1 MDKSKEQEALYG
13 AVVAMA
19 VTAKLQELEGI
30 PAGMTSGRR
39 LDIGGIS
46 VEKRE
51 QYMKAVF
58 TDIAQRLGVD
68 LFRQTP
74 AVLLEQLAVMSVI
87 KGHDT
92 AGLLKSVIN
101 SFLIA
106 YVTPETHDRAYAHL
120 QGLEA
125 LRSEIAAQRTSCA
138 TKH

>member
-1 MDKSKEQEALYG
+1 MDKMEKRAALYG
-13 AVVAMA
+13 AVLTMTVE
-19 VTAKLQELEGI
+19 AKLRELAGI
-30 PAGMTSGRR
+30 PIGSATGRR
-39 LDIGGIS
+39 LEIGGMTP
-46 VEKRE
+46 EERQ
-51 QYMKAVF
+51 QYLTRSFA
-58 TDIAQRLGVD
+58 DIAMRLGID

-74 AVLLEQLAVMSVI
+74 AVLLEQLTVMSAI
-87 KGHDT
+87 KDHDT

-125 LRSEIAAQRTSCA
+125 LRCEIGAQRAAAA